1 MSVSIYDKVVLALK
15 QAENH
20 NSNVMVKP
28 EVILCPDPEKQW
40 SDVIEVL
47 REIMH
52 QRLIYGSY
60 APLKKRGP
68 AIWL

>member
-1 MSVSIYDKVVLALK
+1 
-15 QAENH
+15 
-20 NSNVMVKP
+20 MVKP
-28 EVILCPDPEKQW
+28 EVILWPDPEKQW